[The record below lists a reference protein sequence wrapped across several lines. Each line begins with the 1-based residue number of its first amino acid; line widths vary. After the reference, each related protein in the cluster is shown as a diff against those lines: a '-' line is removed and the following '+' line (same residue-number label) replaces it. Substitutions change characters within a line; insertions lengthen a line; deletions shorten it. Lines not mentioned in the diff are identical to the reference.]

1 MYNRFKWG
9 NCKEIQT
16 KLLQNDNI
24 KVYGCSRK
32 KFSFKHKNYYHKTLD
47 ASDQKSV
54 SKWFKEIFTKEKKID
69 ILICLAGS
77 TKGGNLVFNLKN
89 DEEFKLNLNDALK
102 STIVCNREVIKY
114 FIKNQSGSIIN
125 FSSIASK
132 KNLIG
137 SSIYSSAKSAV
148 TTFTK
153 ILAKEN
159 IKFKINANI
168 IIPMLIENADTKK
181 DRKNGKIQF
190 YLYKI
195 L

>member
-1 MYNRFKWG
+1 MFK
-9 NCKEIQT
+9 
-16 KLLQNDNI
+16 
-24 KVYGCSRK
+24 K

-54 SKWFKEIFTKEKKID
+54 SKWFKEILLKKKNRYFD
-69 ILICLAGS
+69 LFSWS

-132 KNLIG
+132 TLLIFYIFI
-137 SSIYSSAKSAV
+137 SKFAV
-148 TTFTK
+148 TTYK
-153 ILAKEN
+153 N
-159 IKFKINANI
+159 IS
-168 IIPMLIENADTKK
+168 E
-181 DRKNGKIQF
+181 RK
-190 YLYKI
+190 Y
-195 L
+195 